1 MRDNPD
7 NNTLGNL
14 VGTEADSISDPETP
28 PQSEVARNPDQI
40 NINKT
45 INKLAGD
52 IKRENDNQLG
62 DEDDE
67 KGTSNVNV

>member
-14 VGTEADSISDPETP
+14 VRIEANSISDPEIP

-52 IKRENDNQLG
+52 IKGENN
-62 DEDDE
+62 
-67 KGTSNVNV
+67 N